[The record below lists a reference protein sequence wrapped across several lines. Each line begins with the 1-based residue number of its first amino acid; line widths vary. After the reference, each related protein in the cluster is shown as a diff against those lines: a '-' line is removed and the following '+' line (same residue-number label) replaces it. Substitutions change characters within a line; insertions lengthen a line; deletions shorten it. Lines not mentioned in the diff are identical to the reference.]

1 MRTATRSQF
10 LATLLLVLCAAC
22 ATGRNDGGEVAR
34 QLANRVGDVQ
44 VTNDGHQDIVLYL
57 YRDANRYRLGRVS
70 RMETAR
76 FRIPD
81 SDRALSYQVQL
92 VAEPVGGG
100 RSFGT
105 GTLTWRPGQS
115 LRGRV
120 ARAYSSQQFV
130 MVTH

>member
-1 MRTATRSQF
+1 MRTTTRYQF
-10 LATLLLVLCAAC
+10 LAALLLCLGAAC
-22 ATGRNDGGEVAR
+22 ATGNSDGGRVAQ

-76 FRIPD
+76 FRIPEA
-81 SDRALSYQVQL
+81 DRTLSYQVQL

-100 RSFGT
+100 AAFST
-105 GTLTWRPGQS
+105 GALTWRPGQS
-115 LRGRV
+115 IRGRV
-120 ARAYSSQQFV
+120 ARNYSAQQFV
-130 MVTH
+130 MVTN